1 MCLLGA
7 GSRSWERGVD
17 QFERTSQMNEAEA
30 ASPWAEQAVAALRV
44 TLNSY
49 GNCSPVADG
58 VNPALPVA

>member
-1 MCLLGA
+1 
-7 GSRSWERGVD
+7 
-17 QFERTSQMNEAEA
+17 MNEAEA